1 MTSRIFK
8 SIFLSTISVL
18 IASILL
24 FTFALNN
31 YFATLSM
38 KELANEAELV
48 SQGMAFDADN
58 YLNHLDLNEDY
69 RITWIS
75 NDGTVLFDSKVD
87 ASKLENHLERDEIK
101 EAYLYG
107 KGESVRTS
115 TTIGKTT
122 LNYAIKLNDG
132 SFIRISNDR
141 ETIWLT
147 LLRLITPLL
156 WILIVATL
164 VSYIISKR
172 VSKRIVEPM
181 NHLDLDN
188 PLNNQGYDEIAP
200 LLVRIDHQNKQIK
213 SQMEELTQKK
223 KEFDDITSDMKEGLI
238 LIDENGNILSMNHS
252 AKTLLNAN
260 DNVLGQHFLSISRN
274 ENFAELIKTAEE
286 TGNVEKE
293 IELNSK
299 YLHISVSLVE
309 TNNSRG
315 YSILIYDVTSEHETE
330 MMRREFTA
338 NVSHELKTPL
348 QSIMG
353 SSELL
358 LNNMVK
364 DKDIRSFNER
374 IYKESKRLLSLIDDI
389 IRLSELDED
398 TTISNSTPINLK
410 EIAEEV
416 KETLTD
422 SAEKHHVTVA
432 YDLQNAPINGN
443 VRLVYEI
450 MYNLVDNAIRYNKEN
465 GTVTVKTNTLGNN
478 SILSVSDTG
487 IGIPQ
492 EAQNRIYERFY
503 RVDKSHSRSTGG
515 TGLGLSIVKHAVKR
529 CNSEITLTS
538 TLNEG
543 SKFTVTFPKAN

>member
-48 SQGMAFDADN
+48 SQGMTLDADN

-75 NDGTVLFDSKVD
+75 DDGTVLFDSKVD

-432 YDLQNAPINGN
+432 YDLQDAPINGN

-492 EAQNRIYERFY
+492 DAQNRIYERFY

>member
-38 KELANEAELV
+38 KELVNEAELV
-48 SQGMAFDADN
+48 SQGMTLDADN

-75 NDGTVLFDSKVD
+75 DDGTVLFDSKVD

-410 EIAEEV
+410 EITEEV

-432 YDLQNAPINGN
+432 YDLQDAPINGN

>member
-58 YLNHLDLNEDY
+58 YLNHLDLTEDY

-75 NDGTVLFDSKVD
+75 DDGTVLFDSKVD

>member
-38 KELANEAELV
+38 KELVNEAELV
-48 SQGMAFDADN
+48 SQGMTLDADN

-75 NDGTVLFDSKVD
+75 DDGTVLFDSKVD

-330 MMRREFTA
+330 IMRREFTA

>member
-48 SQGMAFDADN
+48 SQGMTLDADN

-75 NDGTVLFDSKVD
+75 DDGTVLFDSKVD

-122 LNYAIKLNDG
+122 LNYAIKLKDD

-147 LLRLITPLL
+147 LLRLMTPLL

-432 YDLQNAPINGN
+432 YDLQDAPINGN

>member
-31 YFATLSM
+31 YFASLSM

-122 LNYAIKLNDG
+122 LNYAIKLKDD

-147 LLRLITPLL
+147 LLRLLTPLL

-188 PLNNQGYDEIAP
+188 PLINQGYDEIAP

-299 YLHISVSLVE
+299 YLHISISLVE
-309 TNNSRG
+309 TNHSRG

-364 DKDIRSFNER
+364 DKDVKSFNER

-389 IRLSELDED
+389 I
-398 TTISNSTPINLK
+398 
-410 EIAEEV
+410 
-416 KETLTD
+416 
-422 SAEKHHVTVA
+422 
-432 YDLQNAPINGN
+432 
-443 VRLVYEI
+443 
-450 MYNLVDNAIRYNKEN
+450 
-465 GTVTVKTNTLGNN
+465 
-478 SILSVSDTG
+478 
-487 IGIPQ
+487 
-492 EAQNRIYERFY
+492 
-503 RVDKSHSRSTGG
+503 
-515 TGLGLSIVKHAVKR
+515 
-529 CNSEITLTS
+529 
-538 TLNEG
+538 
-543 SKFTVTFPKAN
+543 

>member
-38 KELANEAELV
+38 KELVNEAELV
-48 SQGMAFDADN
+48 SQGMTLDADN

-75 NDGTVLFDSKVD
+75 DDGTVLFDSKVD

>member
-48 SQGMAFDADN
+48 SQGMTLDADN

-75 NDGTVLFDSKVD
+75 DDGTVLFDSKVD

-410 EIAEEV
+410 EITEEV

>member
-38 KELANEAELV
+38 KELVNEAELV
-48 SQGMAFDADN
+48 SQGMTLDADN

-75 NDGTVLFDSKVD
+75 DDGTVLFDSKVD

-432 YDLQNAPINGN
+432 YDLQDAPINGN

>member
-410 EIAEEV
+410 EITEEV

-432 YDLQNAPINGN
+432 YDLQDAPINGN

>member
-38 KELANEAELV
+38 KELVNEAELV
-48 SQGMAFDADN
+48 SQGMTLDADN

-75 NDGTVLFDSKVD
+75 DDGTVLFDSKVD

-309 TNNSRG
+309 TNHSRG

-330 MMRREFTA
+330 IMRREFTA

>member
-75 NDGTVLFDSKVD
+75 DDGTVLFDSKVD

-141 ETIWLT
+141 ETIGLT
-147 LLRLITPLL
+147 LLRLMTPLL

-529 CNSEITLTS
+529 CNGEITLTS

>member
-31 YFATLSM
+31 YFASLSM

-122 LNYAIKLNDG
+122 LNYAIKLKDD

-147 LLRLITPLL
+147 LLRLMTPLL

-299 YLHISVSLVE
+299 YLHISISLVE
-309 TNNSRG
+309 TNHSRG
-315 YSILIYDVTSEHETE
+315 YSILIYDVTSEYETE

-364 DKDIRSFNER
+364 DKDVKSFNER

-432 YDLQNAPINGN
+432 YDLQDAPINGN

-515 TGLGLSIVKHAVKR
+515 TGLGLSIVKHAVIR
-529 CNSEITLTS
+529 CNGEITLTS

>member
-75 NDGTVLFDSKVD
+75 DDGTVLFDSKVD

-122 LNYAIKLNDG
+122 LNYAIKLKDD

-147 LLRLITPLL
+147 LLRLMTPLL

-432 YDLQNAPINGN
+432 YDLQDAPINGN

>member
-38 KELANEAELV
+38 KELVNEAELV
-48 SQGMAFDADN
+48 SQGMTLDADN

>member
-48 SQGMAFDADN
+48 SQGMTLDADN

-75 NDGTVLFDSKVD
+75 DDGTVLFDSKVD

-309 TNNSRG
+309 TNHSRG

-330 MMRREFTA
+330 IMRREFTA

-432 YDLQNAPINGN
+432 YDLQDAPINGN

-492 EAQNRIYERFY
+492 DAQNRIYERFY